1 MQSFVAPR
9 GSNCKPPTGT
19 INPQNRITR
28 RGFLELSSAALATA
42 GLLGNANA
50 TKAEPRNSLDAA
62 NPDTGMI
69 LSVDNI
75 GIGVT
80 NLGRS
85 VEFYQRLGF
94 AKAFENERGCTMVA
108 GSAKLFLFVASP
120 GRAPVARQAFNLSL
134 NPVGIDHVSLLV
146 DNVDK
151 THTELVA
158 RGIEFHTQPADQSWG
173 ARAAMLRDPDGT
185 NIYLLSWLSK

>member
-1 MQSFVAPR
+1 M
-9 GSNCKPPTGT
+9 
-19 INPQNRITR
+19 
-28 RGFLELSSAALATA
+28 L
-42 GLLGNANA
+42 
-50 TKAEPRNSLDAA
+50 
-62 NPDTGMI
+62 

-94 AKAFENERGCTMVA
+94 AKASENERGCTMIA
-108 GSAKLFLFVASP
+108 GSAKLFLFVGSTGCEP
-120 GRAPVARQAFNLSL
+120 LARQAFDLSL
-134 NPVGIDHVSLLV
+134 NPVGIDHVSFLV

-151 THTELVA
+151 THAELVT
-158 RGIEFHTQPADQSWG
+158 RGIQFQTQPADQSWG

-185 NIYLLSWLSK
+185 NIYLLSWLNK

>member
-1 MQSFVAPR
+1 
-9 GSNCKPPTGT
+9 
-19 INPQNRITR
+19 
-28 RGFLELSSAALATA
+28 
-42 GLLGNANA
+42 
-50 TKAEPRNSLDAA
+50 
-62 NPDTGMI
+62 MI
-69 LSVDNI
+69 QSVDNI

-85 VEFYQRLGF
+85 VEFYQQLGF
-94 AKAFENERGCTMVA
+94 AKAFENDRGCTMVT

-120 GRAPVARQAFNLSL
+120 GREPVARQAFNLSL

-151 THTELVA
+151 THSELVA
-158 RGIEFHTQPADQSWG
+158 RGIQFHTQPTDQSWG